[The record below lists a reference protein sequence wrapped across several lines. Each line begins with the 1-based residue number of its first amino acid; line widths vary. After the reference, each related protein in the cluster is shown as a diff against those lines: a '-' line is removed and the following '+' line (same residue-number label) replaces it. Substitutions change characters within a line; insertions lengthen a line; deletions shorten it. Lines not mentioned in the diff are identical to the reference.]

1 MDNSVYV
8 HPYAFVSYR
17 RLSLQFQ
24 FSLSAVTLYNLPSV
38 TQSIRKREE
47 IRIWEIEK
55 KKTEKDE
62 PRIKN
67 ERE

>member
-1 MDNSVYV
+1 
-8 HPYAFVSYR
+8 
-17 RLSLQFQ
+17 
-24 FSLSAVTLYNLPSV
+24 V